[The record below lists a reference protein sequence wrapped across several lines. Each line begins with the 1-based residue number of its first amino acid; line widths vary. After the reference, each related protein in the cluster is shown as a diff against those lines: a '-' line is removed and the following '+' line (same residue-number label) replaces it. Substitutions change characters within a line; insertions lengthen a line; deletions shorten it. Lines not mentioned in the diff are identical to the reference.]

1 MSISTQSSYIAH
13 SGEDA
18 AGIGVKSRVV
28 SNNPVVPLLFNE
40 SRDFPLSFLDLN
52 SPQNREDAMN
62 DQRCPKCKKLMLA
75 MTDRTGKTELRC
87 VKCDKVDPMK
97 TDAVKWANSGL
108 SCPTNAA

>member
-1 MSISTQSSYIAH
+1 
-13 SGEDA
+13 
-18 AGIGVKSRVV
+18 VV

-108 SCPTNAA
+108 SGPTNAA